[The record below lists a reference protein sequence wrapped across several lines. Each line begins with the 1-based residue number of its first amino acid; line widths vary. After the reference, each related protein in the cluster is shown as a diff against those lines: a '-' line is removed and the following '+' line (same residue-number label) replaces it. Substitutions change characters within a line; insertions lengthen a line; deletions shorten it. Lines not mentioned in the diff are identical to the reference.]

1 MKYIEANV
9 STKKLEKLP
18 FPPLREIFASKAYWA
33 LQITHIGGTWGTF
46 TLMTAVPT
54 YMNNIQH
61 VTLIEVSVSMLSDVH
76 ILHLNTSGTTTEFLS
91 RYTQCKSNNQP

>member
-1 MKYIEANV
+1 
-9 STKKLEKLP
+9 LL
-18 FPPLREIFASKAYWA
+18 
-33 LQITHIGGTWGTF
+33 
-46 TLMTAVPT
+46 TAVPT